1 MERVTQ
7 MNGQQG
13 EISRMSESEDRDCKM
28 RDAKQR
34 PPQNH
39 LAIASIELVGCMA
52 GVEDSTNA
60 TMRQGKHV
68 AIFMHMRRF

>member
-1 MERVTQ
+1 MERGTQ

-13 EISRMSESEDRDCKM
+13 EISKMSESEDRDCKM
-28 RDAKQR
+28 RDTKQR

-39 LAIASIELVGCMA
+39 LAVASIELHVVSCMA

-60 TMRQGKHV
+60 TMR
-68 AIFMHMRRF
+68 